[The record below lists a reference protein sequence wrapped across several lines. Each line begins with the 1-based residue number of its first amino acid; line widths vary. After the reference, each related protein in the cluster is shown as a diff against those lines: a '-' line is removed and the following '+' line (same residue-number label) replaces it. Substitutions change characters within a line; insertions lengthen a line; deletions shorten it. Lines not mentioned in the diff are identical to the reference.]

1 VAKVDRAQFLRLGA
15 AGALG
20 VAGVGLIAARPAA
33 AALPA
38 PNPVGDDIGFFGFA
52 VVAEL
57 TSERCYQE
65 ALRVKGWPAGVRRN
79 LSAAIEAKG
88 AHVRRIND
96 VLRDGAV
103 QPSDYAVDFP
113 EGSFDTRARALT
125 LAVRLEN
132 LLVSTY
138 LHGVSYAQ
146 DSSSRLMLGRLMSF
160 DGQLLAWLR
169 ALGGGA
175 PVPGLPDPVDTEAG
189 GALLDTY
196 LTIPSFR

>member
-1 VAKVDRAQFLRLGA
+1 M
-15 AGALG
+15 
-20 VAGVGLIAARPAA
+20 
-33 AALPA
+33 PA

-57 TSERCYQE
+57 TSRRCYQE
-65 ALRVKGWPAGVRRN
+65 ALRVEGWPAGVRRN
-79 LSAAIEAKG
+79 MSAAIKAKG
-88 AHVRRIND
+88 AHIRRIND

-113 EGSFDTRARALT
+113 KGSFDTQARALS
-125 LAVRLEN
+125 LAVSFEN

-138 LHGVSYAQ
+138 LYGVSYAQ

-169 ALGGGA
+169 ALSGGA
-175 PVPGLPDPVDTEAG
+175 PVPGLPTPVDTEAG
-189 GALLDTY
+189 GALLDKY
-196 LTIPSFR
+196 LTIPSFQ